1 MTEEIVKEEKEEV
14 IEVNPVEEKA
24 SEMGWM
30 PKEAWVEAGKD
41 PGQWRSAE
49 LFVELEPLFGKIE
62 SLKREVR
69 GTKQTLEAFKQHHA
83 KVRETEYKHALEDLK
98 TQKKLA
104 LEEGDAGAVVEID
117 EEIADTKT
125 AINKAERDQIQA
137 SEIHPEFAEWV
148 DNNSWYA
155 TNREMQA
162 FADSLG
168 RAYALAN
175 PTVAPQEVLKH
186 VEKKV
191 KQAYPDKFK
200 NPAQSRV
207 SSVEGAKTPAKKAEA
222 DFELNEDE
230 RRVMNKLVKNGVM
243 SEKDYIAELKKVK
256 GVK

>member
-98 TQKKLA
+98 TQKKGSA
-104 LEEGDAGAVVEID
+104 VTANLEIKLPNKINVE
-117 EEIADTKT
+117 EATKISNNLKEMLIKNVESLEYV
-125 AINKAERDQIQA
+125 AIQIKSHDVTDSYFKPRDIVSKITSGKISDIVLHQIFLPYQ
-137 SEIHPEFAEWV
+137 
-148 DNNSWYA
+148 
-155 TNREMQA
+155 
-162 FADSLG
+162 
-168 RAYALAN
+168 
-175 PTVAPQEVLKH
+175 
-186 VEKKV
+186 
-191 KQAYPDKFK
+191 
-200 NPAQSRV
+200 
-207 SSVEGAKTPAKKAEA
+207 
-222 DFELNEDE
+222 
-230 RRVMNKLVKNGVM
+230 
-243 SEKDYIAELKKVK
+243 
-256 GVK
+256 